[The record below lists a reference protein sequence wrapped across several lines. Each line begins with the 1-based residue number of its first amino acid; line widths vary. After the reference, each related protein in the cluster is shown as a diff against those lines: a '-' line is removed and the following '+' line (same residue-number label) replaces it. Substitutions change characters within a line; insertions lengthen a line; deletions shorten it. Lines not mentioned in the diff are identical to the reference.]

1 MLPPPPS
8 STRTHPLFPYT
19 TLFRSPLFPADS
31 ARALR
36 SRRRSSR
43 LVRAAVPAPARVLR
57 HAGLCHQG
65 GGARR
70 LRSLR
75 PRPRGV
81 ERAVSGVQGK
91 EESAAAR
98 WDKRYGAATAPL

>member
-1 MLPPPPS
+1 M
-8 STRTHPLFPYT
+8 
-19 TLFRSPLFPADS
+19 D
-31 ARALR
+31 RALR

-98 WDKRYGAATAPL
+98 WDKRYGDATAPLFRSEEHTSEIQSLMRLSYAVFSLK